1 MPLYLPL
8 KLSKNITFLL
18 SLLSFFFLF
27 FRYMYQ
33 PKSRTNNVKT
43 LFFYILS
50 IIFFLVFIILQ
61 MTKLVLEGLWISDQ
75 YRITK

>member
-50 IIFFLVFIILQ
+50 NFFFFGIYHL
-61 MTKLVLEGLWISDQ
+61 TNDKA
-75 YRITK
+75 RIRRIVDL